1 MSEEVYS
8 NSVGSK
14 TKKMP
19 RTKMRSSELSPS
31 STSFQPETVD
41 EQAELELE
49 AYSSFWFDDEMMRLN
64 NLNLINASA
73 RYDLLTANQQ
83 LIDFKLNQA
92 AHKTK
97 SPECHKERLD
107 LDSQNQKR
115 KTYEN
120 PVVVMKRN
128 RQMC

>member
-1 MSEEVYS
+1 
-8 NSVGSK
+8 
-14 TKKMP
+14 
-19 RTKMRSSELSPS
+19 
-31 STSFQPETVD
+31 
-41 EQAELELE
+41 
-49 AYSSFWFDDEMMRLN
+49 MMRLN

-92 AHKTK
+92 AQKTK